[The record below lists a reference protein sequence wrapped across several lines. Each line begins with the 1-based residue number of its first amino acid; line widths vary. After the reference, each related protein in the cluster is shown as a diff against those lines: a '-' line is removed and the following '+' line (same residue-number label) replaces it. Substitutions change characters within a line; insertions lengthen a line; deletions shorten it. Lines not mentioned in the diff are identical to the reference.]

1 MEEPTLSRITHA
13 RICSSMNYLFILII
27 LKNKLAEETGIIPD
41 PKREKYLSGFYNQLI
56 NGIKYYREM
65 DFLYNGF
72 SEQASINFLNSLNV
86 AEKLLTQIFEPNA
99 SPA

>member
-1 MEEPTLSRITHA
+1 MFINE
-13 RICSSMNYLFILII
+13 LFIYINYF
-27 LKNKLAEETGIIPD
+27 KEQVAEETGIIPD